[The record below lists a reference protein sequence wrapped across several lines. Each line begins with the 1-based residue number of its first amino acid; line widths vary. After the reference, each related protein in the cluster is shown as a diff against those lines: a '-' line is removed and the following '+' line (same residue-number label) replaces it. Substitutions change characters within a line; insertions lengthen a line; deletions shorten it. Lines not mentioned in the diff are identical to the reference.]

1 MKKFLLKFF
10 ITVAILIFLPIIYL
24 STIGIETES
33 FNKQIKNKI
42 SESNKNLR
50 LDLKKIKLKL
60 DPFSLKFN
68 AKTVGATVYY
78 YNKPLELEYIETE
91 VSLASIIKNK
101 FVSSNL
107 EIGSKSLPIGD
118 LIKFARAAYKGPEL
132 FILEK
137 IIKKGHV
144 ILDLK
149 INYDENGKI
158 KDDYEVKGIIKNGK
172 IQIFNNYIFEKINF
186 IFNLKKREFKFQEIK
201 FATNKINFFS
211 KKIDVNHEED
221 IFYVDGIIENKNSIL
236 SNNFLKVVNLTLKNL
251 NFDNTIFSS
260 INNFSFELN
269 KNFKFKNIFLKS
281 DIDLDHLKYKRE
293 SYILDYFPKV
303 NEEIV
308 LKNHKLKLEYSK
320 NLLSIN
326 GEGEIKLEENFNK
339 INYILKNNDK
349 NLNIQSN
356 ITLDAINLKKQ
367 DFIDVFFPSANE
379 NINFKNQKLNI
390 KYNNK
395 KLSLSGE
402 GKIKIDDELESVSPS
417 MEEASQ
423 TLRASRWQVFKTV
436 TLPLMRPGIANAF
449 LLGFIESLA
458 DFGNPLVLGAEYDV
472 LSTEIFFA
480 IVGAQYDET
489 KAAILAMILLS
500 VVLVVFYLQNQW
512 LGKKSYISISGKG
525 DSGVHPE
532 LPKKAKW
539 MIYSA
544 VLPWASITFVIYVM
558 IMFGG
563 FVEMWGVD
571 HSFTLKHY
579 IEAFSV
585 DWVKERG
592 LLWTGTAWNSFNTTF
607 TIAIISAFPTA
618 AIGILTAYLL
628 TRHKFRGKNAFEFG
642 TMLSFAIPGS
652 VIGVSY
658 VFAFNV
664 PPLELTGTGIILVI
678 AFVFRNMPVGV
689 RAGIAAM
696 NQLDPHLDEASS
708 TLNASSSQTFR
719 NIILPLLKPAITA
732 SLVFSFVRAMTA
744 ISAVIFLVS
753 ANYDLAVSYIL
764 GRLENNDYGL
774 AIVYSSA
781 LIVVMLIT
789 ITLMQLIIGKRKLGR
804 RDQAAGI
811 LQGNLG

>member
-1 MKKFLLKFF
+1 MRGLVICWMLIGVLGF
-10 ITVAILIFLPIIYL
+10 LIFPWYVTGDGFFSINWILEYSLEDYGSVLPQVFINKKYWLLPILLPLIFPLATFKLNQNNPIYSKIFLYSGLIGFFYFFLQGFSIGIRGWNFEILQSIFGDVENQFGVGSGAVLTCCTFVFYITHGLSARGWLNGDNFIVGSIGSIIILVSTFVFFPIFRMFAVAFKGTEGGYEISNFSDKIFNKGIWGLDCLYSDYACGVFWNTVTMGTLTAFSSTILGLAFALLVARTSFRFKKTIRVLSVLPII
-24 STIGIETES
+24 TPPFVIG
-33 FNKQIKNKI
+33 
-42 SESNKNLR
+42 
-50 LDLKKIKLKL
+50 
-60 DPFSLKFN
+60 
-68 AKTVGATVYY
+68 
-78 YNKPLELEYIETE
+78 
-91 VSLASIIKNK
+91 LAIIIL
-101 FVSSNL
+101 FGRTGVVSSFL
-107 EIGSKSLPIGD
+107 EWGFDIEPSRWIYGLPGIWFAQTLAFTPIAFLVLIG
-118 LIKFARAAYKGPEL
+118 
-132 FILEK
+132 
-137 IIKKGHV
+137 
-144 ILDLK
+144 
-149 INYDENGKI
+149 
-158 KDDYEVKGIIKNGK
+158 
-172 IQIFNNYIFEKINF
+172 
-186 IFNLKKREFKFQEIK
+186 
-201 FATNKINFFS
+201 
-211 KKIDVNHEED
+211 
-221 IFYVDGIIENKNSIL
+221 
-236 SNNFLKVVNLTLKNL
+236 VV
-251 NFDNTIFSS
+251 
-260 INNFSFELN
+260 
-269 KNFKFKNIFLKS
+269 
-281 DIDLDHLKYKRE
+281 
-293 SYILDYFPKV
+293 
-303 NEEIV
+303 
-308 LKNHKLKLEYSK
+308 
-320 NLLSIN
+320 
-326 GEGEIKLEENFNK
+326 
-339 INYILKNNDK
+339 
-349 NLNIQSN
+349 
-356 ITLDAINLKKQ
+356 
-367 DFIDVFFPSANE
+367 
-379 NINFKNQKLNI
+379 
-390 KYNNK
+390 
-395 KLSLSGE
+395 
-402 GKIKIDDELESVSPS
+402 ESVSPS

-423 TLRASRWQVFKTV
+423 TLRASKWQVFKTV

-532 LPKKAKW
+532 LPNKTKW
-539 MIYSA
+539 VIYST
-544 VLPWASITFVIYVM
+544 VLPWALLTFIIYVM

-571 HSFTLKHY
+571 HSFTLRHY

-592 LLWTGTAWNSFNTTF
+592 FLWTGTAWNSFNTTF
-607 TIAIISAFPTA
+607 TIALISSLPTA

-628 TRHKFRGKNAFEFG
+628 TRHKFKGKNAFEFG

-664 PPLELTGTGIILVI
+664 PPLEITGPGIILVI

-708 TLNASSSQTFR
+708 TLNASSAQTFR